1 MSGNRGGTVRT
12 FVNLMLTMLIG
23 GLWHG
28 ASWLFVLW
36 GGVHGL
42 LLVGERVLRSS
53 FGGLAIF
60 RSSTATLMLAIITWL
75 IICLTWVLFR
85 AENPASAAHLLGAM
99 LSLKGGVSLLSV
111 ADILQVAL
119 VVGALLA
126 VHGIMRDR
134 DFEQTARSL
143 SWPLTGLI
151 LAAMLIAILLSPG
164 EERAFIYFEF

>member
-1 MSGNRGGTVRT
+1 M
-12 FVNLMLTMLIG
+12 
-23 GLWHG
+23 
-28 ASWLFVLW
+28 
-36 GGVHGL
+36 
-42 LLVGERVLRSS
+42 
-53 FGGLAIF
+53 F
-60 RSSTATLMLAIITWL
+60 RSGTATFLLGIITWL

-99 LSLKGGVSLLSV
+99 LSLSGGVSLLSV

-119 VVGALLA
+119 VVGALLTI
-126 VHGIMRDR
+126 HGIMRGR
-134 DFEQTARSL
+134 DFEQTARGL